1 MKKIVVL
8 GSTGSIGI
16 NVLKVVERFPQQ
28 FRVVAL
34 SALNNTDLLARQIRQ
49 FKPRY
54 AAIDAKHICDLRRKI
69 SGSKILLF
77 DTRSEIDHLASLPQ
91 ADIVV
96 LGIEGSAALSPFL
109 AAIRS
114 GKHIAPANKEALVMA
129 GSILMAEAKKYK
141 ASIVPVDS
149 EQSAIFQCLQGQDRQ
164 GLKRVYLTASGGPL
178 RCASRDQLKRVS
190 IADVLR
196 HPRWRMGRKI
206 TVDSATLMN
215 KGLEVIEAMWLFDLA
230 ASHIEVL
237 IHPESIVHSMV
248 EFQDGAVMAQLGV
261 TDMRI
266 PIQYALTYPKRSVA
280 PLPAMDFIR
289 QKTLTFLKPDVKKFP
304 ALKLCYDVAK
314 NGKTFGSVLNA
325 ANEEAVNAFLRE
337 KIHFLKVIEIVQKV
351 VAKHRPSSSVTL
363 KNILNADAWAR
374 EEARGLISR

>member
-28 FRVVAL
+28 FSVVAL

-69 SGSKILLF
+69 SGSKVSLF

-129 GSILMAEAKKYK
+129 GSVLMAEAKKYK

-178 RCASRDQLKRVS
+178 RCVSRDQLKRVS
-190 IADVLR
+190 VADVLK

-237 IHPESIVHSMV
+237 IHPESIIHSMV

-314 NGKTFGSVLNA
+314 KGKTFGSVLNA
-325 ANEEAVNAFLRE
+325 ANEEAVSAFLRE
-337 KIHFLKVIEIVQKV
+337 KIPFLKVAEIAEKV

-363 KNILNADAWAR
+363 KSILNADAWAR

>member
-34 SALNNTDLLARQIRQ
+34 SALNSTDLLARQIRQ

-54 AAIDAKHICDLRRKI
+54 AAIDAKHVCALRREVF
-69 SGSKILLF
+69 GSKVSLF

-129 GSILMAEAKKYK
+129 GSILMAEAKRHR

-178 RCASRDQLKRVS
+178 RCVPCGQLKRVS
-190 IADVLR
+190 VADVLK

-230 ASHIEVL
+230 VSHIEVL

-266 PIQYALTYPKRSVA
+266 PIQYALTYPKRSIA

-289 QKTLTFLKPDVKKFP
+289 QKTLTFLRPDIKKFP

-314 NGKTFGSVLNA
+314 KGTTFGSVLNA
-325 ANEEAVNAFLRE
+325 ANEEAVSAFLRE
-337 KIHFLKVIEIVQKV
+337 KISFLKVTEIVQKV

-363 KNILNADAWAR
+363 KSILNADAWAR
-374 EEARGLISR
+374 EEARGLIGR